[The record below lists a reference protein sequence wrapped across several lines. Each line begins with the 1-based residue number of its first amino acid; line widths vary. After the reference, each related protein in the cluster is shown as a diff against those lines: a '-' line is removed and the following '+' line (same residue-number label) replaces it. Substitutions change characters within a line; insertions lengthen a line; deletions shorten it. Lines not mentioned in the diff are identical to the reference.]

1 MNKAEIGKDSELC
14 CYYLLFHW
22 SDEYLLTGCVLGTG
36 LNTSKHPFISFN
48 PYNEGKYDHCTVKGT
63 AANQELK

>member
-1 MNKAEIGKDSELC
+1 MSVTRNCMKQHAAVTIYSSTG
-14 CYYLLFHW
+14 
-22 SDEYLLTGCVLGTG
+22 LTGTG

-48 PYNEGKYDHCTVKGT
+48 PYNEGRYDHCTVKGT